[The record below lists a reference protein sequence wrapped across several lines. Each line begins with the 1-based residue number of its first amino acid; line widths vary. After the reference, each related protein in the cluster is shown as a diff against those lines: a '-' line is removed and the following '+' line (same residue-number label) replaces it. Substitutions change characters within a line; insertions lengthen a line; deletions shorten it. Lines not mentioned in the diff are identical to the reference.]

1 MRRTLG
7 LRKETL
13 AELTADDLAVVQG
26 ASVHVTIDTF
36 LTQICVPLAQAVVKA
51 VHDGVT
57 RFSVV
62 ECP

>member
-1 MRRTLG
+1 MRRSLT
-7 LRKETL
+7 LRKDTL
-13 AELTADDLAVVQG
+13 AELTPGDLAAVGG

-36 LTQICVPLAQAVVKA
+36 LTQICVPLVLAVYGT

-57 RFSVV
+57 RLSVV